1 MTAPLTYRL
10 TITSQT
16 NRLNDV
22 RQFVSGQ
29 ARTHGFAEDDVNKIT
44 IAVDEA
50 CTNIIKHGY
59 GFSPDHFIDIE
70 VRRSGAQFEIVI
82 MDSGKQFDPKSI
94 ETPDM
99 KEYLTHYRRGGLG
112 VYLMKRIMDKV
123 EFNIQHDRNVLRMVK
138 SLS

>member
-50 CTNIIKHGY
+50 CTNIIKHGPEN
-59 GFSPDHFIDIE
+59 S
-70 VRRSGAQFEIVI
+70 VSGVVSRK
-82 MDSGKQFDPKSI
+82 DSETIGQHLAALAEDPALKDVLAS
-94 ETPDM
+94 
-99 KEYLTHYRRGGLG
+99 YLHLTAKTADLLG
-112 VYLMKRIMDKV
+112 VEV
-123 EFNIQHDRNVLRMVK
+123 EIKQAGG
-138 SLS
+138 